1 MFWVVRIFQA
11 LVDVAAS
18 AMTDTL
24 RRLSKQSAVGAMFT
38 DVSELEAKWMEMLDV
53 EVALSFD
60 GLWDFTPRKVG
71 FVVNSGMNGVRFHFM
86 FMFVVWMG
94 GVWWYCLVSLRV
106 EITANAGYRT
116 KILCLQTTPWTLLP
130 DTKPRAGLNIV
141 PDARSVPAGAPP
153 RDRAHRT
160 SRGGGRR
167 WWSVVVRQYAT
178 VDDEVT
184 RQ

>member
-1 MFWVVRIFQA
+1 
-11 LVDVAAS
+11 
-18 AMTDTL
+18 
-24 RRLSKQSAVGAMFT
+24 MFT

-94 GVWWYCLVSLRV
+94 GVRWYCLVAKQFSLAGGSLRV
-106 EITANAGYRT
+106 EINGQCWISCQDPLLTNNSVDITLGQVQGVAGG
-116 KILCLQTTPWTLLP
+116 QPA
-130 DTKPRAGLNIV
+130 KPRAGLNIV

-153 RDRAHRT
+153 RDRARRT

-167 WWSVVVRQYAT
+167 WWSVVVRQYAPAWT
-178 VDDEVT
+178 T
-184 RQ
+184 KR